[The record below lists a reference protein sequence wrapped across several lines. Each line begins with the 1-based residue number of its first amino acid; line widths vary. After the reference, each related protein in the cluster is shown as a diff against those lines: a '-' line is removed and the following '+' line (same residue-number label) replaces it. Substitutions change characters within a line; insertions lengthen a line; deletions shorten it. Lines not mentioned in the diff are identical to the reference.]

1 MIRHQAVVVALVCL
15 MCVAAAADV
24 KYTMEMQTGPGM
36 PSLSTTVYVKGQL
49 ERRDMTMPG
58 MGIQISTITNC
69 ATRQTTVVNAKCG
82 VYSTAGPEG
91 QAPQAAP
98 GAGPARKGGVVKVI
112 NEIRDTGERQTML
125 GQQARHLLLKT
136 RLEAGPGA
144 CISGQTEMDMDMWVI
159 NVAGFSPDCHK
170 FGEPPASPQA
180 GGCRD
185 TYEVVNRGAT
195 AAMGLPVKQ
204 TFTTTV
210 NGQRHSMTMEVKE
223 LSTQTL
229 DASLFAPPA
238 GAKQAASAQEVYTCG
253 MGPMT
258 AGGGMQAQ
266 MAEAMKRAR
275 EQQAR
280 EQPEQP
286 AQPRFPTPYAVGEVG
301 SGGAGRRGV
310 ILIGVVTTDKSGKVP
325 PDRLTSQII
334 EQIGNAQGF
343 QGVPI
348 EARDPAAIEKEA
360 ADKKCQFLLYDDVA
374 EAKTTMPKLGG
385 LLGRATGRGG
395 SVEPTQS
402 IRAEYRLTLV
412 QPFDQQV
419 ARDTLSQSEQAPSM
433 DPVAGNLATKI
444 AERAVSDARRWKQQN
459 K

>member
-15 MCVAAAADV
+15 MCLAAAADV

-58 MGIQISTITNC
+58 MGQISTITNC
-69 ATRQTTVVNAKCG
+69 ATRQTTMVNAKCS
-82 VYSTAGPEG
+82 VYWIVGSEG
-91 QAPQAAP
+91 GAPAAAS

-159 NVAGFSPDCHK
+159 NVAGFSPDCQK

-210 NGQRHSMTMEVKE
+210 DGQRHSMTMEVKE

-253 MGPMT
+253 MGPMM

-280 EQPEQP
+280 EQQEQP
-286 AQPRFPTPYAVGEVG
+286 AQPRPPTPYAVGEVG
-301 SGGAGRRGV
+301 SRGAGRGGV
-310 ILIGVVTTDKSGKVP
+310 ILIGVVTTDKSGKAP

-360 ADKKCQFLLYDDVA
+360 ADKKCQFLLYGDVA

-419 ARDTLSQSEQAPSM
+419 ARDALSQSEQAPSM
-433 DPVAGNLATKI
+433 EPVAGNLATKI

>member
-58 MGIQISTITNC
+58 MGTQISTITNC

-91 QAPQAAP
+91 RAPEAAS

-159 NVAGFSPDCHK
+159 NMAGFSPDCHK

-253 MGPMT
+253 MGPMM
-258 AGGGMQAQ
+258 AGGMQAQ

-275 EQQAR
+275 EEQAR
-280 EQPEQP
+280 QQKEQP
-286 AQPRFPTPYAVGEVG
+286 AQTPIPTPYAVGEVG

-310 ILIGVVTTDKSGKVP
+310 ILIGVVTTDKSGKAP

-343 QGVPI
+343 QGLPI

-374 EAKTTMPKLGG
+374 EAKSTMPKLGG

-433 DPVAGNLATKI
+433 EPVAGNLATKI

>member
-1 MIRHQAVVVALVCL
+1 
-15 MCVAAAADV
+15 
-24 KYTMEMQTGPGM
+24 
-36 PSLSTTVYVKGQL
+36 
-49 ERRDMTMPG
+49 
-58 MGIQISTITNC
+58 
-69 ATRQTTVVNAKCG
+69 
-82 VYSTAGPEG
+82 
-91 QAPQAAP
+91 
-98 GAGPARKGGVVKVI
+98 
-112 NEIRDTGERQTML
+112 
-125 GQQARHLLLKT
+125 
-136 RLEAGPGA
+136 
-144 CISGQTEMDMDMWVI
+144 
-159 NVAGFSPDCHK
+159 
-170 FGEPPASPQA
+170 
-180 GGCRD
+180 
-185 TYEVVNRGAT
+185 
-195 AAMGLPVKQ
+195 
-204 TFTTTV
+204 
-210 NGQRHSMTMEVKE
+210 
-223 LSTQTL
+223 
-229 DASLFAPPA
+229 
-238 GAKQAASAQEVYTCG
+238 
-253 MGPMT
+253 
-258 AGGGMQAQ
+258 
-266 MAEAMKRAR
+266 
-275 EQQAR
+275 
-280 EQPEQP
+280 
-286 AQPRFPTPYAVGEVG
+286 VG

-310 ILIGVVTTDKSGKVP
+310 ILIGVVTTDKSGKAP

-334 EQIGNAQGF
+334 EQVGNAQGF

>member
-1 MIRHQAVVVALVCL
+1 VARHQAIVVALVCL
-15 MCVAAAADV
+15 VCVAAAADV

-49 ERRDMTMPG
+49 ERRDMTIPG
-58 MGIQISTITNC
+58 MGTQISTITNC

-91 QAPQAAP
+91 RAPEAASS
-98 GAGPARKGGVVKVI
+98 AGPARKGGVVKVI

-144 CISGQTEMDMDMWVI
+144 CLSGQTEMDMDMWVI
-159 NVAGFSPDCHK
+159 NVAGVSPDCHR

-253 MGPMT
+253 MGPMM
-258 AGGGMQAQ
+258 AGGGMQTQ

-275 EQQAR
+275 EEQAR
-280 EQPEQP
+280 QQKEQP

-301 SGGAGRRGV
+301 SGGAGRGGV
-310 ILIGVVTTDKSGKVP
+310 ILIGVVTTDESGKAP

-360 ADKKCQFLLYDDVA
+360 ADKKCQFLLYDKVI

-402 IRAEYRLTLV
+402 IRAKYRLTLV

-419 ARDTLSQSEQAPSM
+419 AGDTLSQSEQAPSM
-433 DPVAGNLATKI
+433 ESVAGNLATKI
-444 AERAVSDARRWKQQN
+444 AESAVSDARRWKQQN

>member
-1 MIRHQAVVVALVCL
+1 
-15 MCVAAAADV
+15 
-24 KYTMEMQTGPGM
+24 
-36 PSLSTTVYVKGQL
+36 
-49 ERRDMTMPG
+49 
-58 MGIQISTITNC
+58 
-69 ATRQTTVVNAKCG
+69 
-82 VYSTAGPEG
+82 
-91 QAPQAAP
+91 
-98 GAGPARKGGVVKVI
+98 
-112 NEIRDTGERQTML
+112 
-125 GQQARHLLLKT
+125 
-136 RLEAGPGA
+136 
-144 CISGQTEMDMDMWVI
+144 
-159 NVAGFSPDCHK
+159 
-170 FGEPPASPQA
+170 
-180 GGCRD
+180 
-185 TYEVVNRGAT
+185 
-195 AAMGLPVKQ
+195 
-204 TFTTTV
+204 
-210 NGQRHSMTMEVKE
+210 VKE

-253 MGPMT
+253 MGPMM
-258 AGGGMQAQ
+258 AGGMQAQ

-280 EQPEQP
+280 QQQEQP
-286 AQPRFPTPYAVGEVG
+286 AQTPIPTPYAVGEVG

-310 ILIGVVTTDKSGKVP
+310 ILIGVVTTDKSGKAP

-334 EQIGNAQGF
+334 EQVGNAQGF

-419 ARDTLSQSEQAPSM
+419 ARDTLSQSEQASSM